1 MRESELLTREDCRKT
16 FDQVMDFAQSMGV
29 DDVEVTLSATV
40 AALTRFANNSIHQNV
55 TERRRHLSVRTILE
69 GRTARAGTNR
79 LDEDS
84 IECVVEEAITLT
96 RAQDPD
102 PELLPLPEPAEIPEV
117 DRFYPST
124 AGSTPALRART
135 VAEAIRLV
143 ESASQTAAGI
153 YAANRAVEAILNSRG
168 LFAYYCDTLAQFS
181 ITAMGPDSSGWAKA
195 SEPDGNR
202 ISPPELAQRASAKAA
217 LSKNPREL
225 APGRY
230 TVILEPAAVQDL
242 LGQMF
247 YDFSA
252 TALRDQRSFL
262 TGRLG
267 KKLFADAIHIAD
279 DVCHPLQT
287 GAPFDGEGA
296 PRRRLA
302 LVESGVPREVAYS
315 RQAARREGVAP
326 TGHGFPLPNEYGE
339 APVNIVMEGGRST
352 LEQMIASTGRGILVT
367 RLWYIREVDPYEK
380 IMTGM
385 TRDGTFLIEDG
396 RLVSGLKNF
405 RFNHSLIELLSNV
418 EALSVAQRA
427 SGEESF
433 DMVAPALKARDFNF
447 TEVTRF

>member
-1 MRESELLTREDCRKT
+1 MGESELLSQQDCRKI
-16 FDQVMDFAQSMGV
+16 FDQVMDCARSAGV
-29 DDVEVTLSATV
+29 HDVEVTLSAIA
-40 AALTRFANNSIHQNV
+40 AALTRFANNTIHQNV
-55 TERRRHLSVRTILE
+55 TERRRQLWVRTVLE
-69 GRTARAGTNR
+69 GRTGRAGANR
-79 LDEDS
+79 LDEES
-84 IECVVEEAITLT
+84 IGCVVREAITLT

-102 PELLPLPEPAEIPEV
+102 PELLPLARPDEIPDV
-117 DRFYPST
+117 DRFYAST
-124 AGSTPALRART
+124 AGSTPAQRART

-153 YAANRAVEAILNSRG
+153 YAASQAVDAILNSRG
-168 LFAYYCDTLAQFS
+168 VFAYYCDTLAQFS

-195 SEPDGNR
+195 TSPDLNR
-202 ISPPELAQRASAKAA
+202 ISPLELAQRASAKAA

-225 APGRY
+225 PAGRY

-262 TGRLG
+262 IGRLG
-267 KKLFADAIHIAD
+267 KKLFSDAIQIAD

-287 GAPFDGEGA
+287 GPPFDGEGA

-302 LVESGVPREVAYS
+302 LVEGGVPREVAYS
-315 RQAARREGVAP
+315 RQAAQRDGVAP
-326 TGHGFPLPNEYGE
+326 TGHGFALPNQYGE
-339 APVNIVMEGGRST
+339 APMNIVIEGGRT
-352 LEQMIASTGRGILVT
+352 TPEQMIASTGRGILVT

-385 TRDGTFLIEDG
+385 TRDGTFLIQDG
-396 RLVSGLKNF
+396 SLVCGLKNL
-405 RFNHSLIELLSNV
+405 RFNQSLMEVLSNV
-418 EALSVAQRA
+418 EELGPVQRT

-433 DMVAPALKARDFNF
+433 DMVAPALKVREFNF

>member
-1 MRESELLTREDCRKT
+1 MRESELLTREDCRKV
-16 FDQVMDFAQSMGV
+16 FDQVLDLAQSMGV
-29 DDVEVTLSATV
+29 DEVEVTLSATV
-40 AALTRFANNSIHQNV
+40 AALTRFANNTIHQNV
-55 TERRRHLSVRTILE
+55 TERRRQLSVRTILE
-69 GRTARAGTNR
+69 GRTGRATTNCT
-79 LDEDS
+79 DEDAF
-84 IECVVEEAITLT
+84 ERVVEEAVTLT

-102 PELLPLPEPAEIPEV
+102 PELLPLPEPAEVPEV
-117 DRFYPST
+117 DRFCPST
-124 AGSTPALRART
+124 AASTPAQRART

-153 YAANRAVEAILNSRG
+153 YAASHAVEAILNSRG

-195 SEPDGNR
+195 SAPDCSR
-202 ISPPELAQRASAKAA
+202 ISPLELAQRASAKAA

-267 KKLFADAIHIAD
+267 ERLFGDAIHIAD
-279 DVCHPLQT
+279 DVCHPLQS
-287 GAPFDGEGA
+287 GAPFDGEGV
-296 PRRRLA
+296 PRQRLA
-302 LVESGVPREVAYS
+302 LVEGGTPRQVAYS
-315 RQAARREGVAP
+315 RQAACRDGVAP

-339 APVNIVMEGGRST
+339 APVNIVMEGGPST
-352 LEQMIASTGRGILVT
+352 PDQMIASTGRGILVT
-367 RLWYIREVDPYEK
+367 RLWYIREVDPYQK

-385 TRDGTFLIEDG
+385 TRDGTFLVEDG
-396 RLVSGLKNF
+396 SLVSGLKNF
-405 RFNHSLIELLSNV
+405 RFNQSLIELLSNV
-418 EALSVAQRA
+418 EALSIPQRA

-433 DMVAPALKARDFNF
+433 DMVVPALKARDFNF